1 MDNYSKGRLQSTMI
15 DIDRYNQISN
25 SIGDFLNPNIKPFLP
40 TPSNDDYKRGYIV
53 RYFTKSATNPTSPIY
68 EVKLNT
74 FSTLSSN
81 PLYITTELDWRISG
95 ELEEVKKSNRVSLQI
110 ASEFIPKLK
119 LYLPNLLQ
127 FYKKNIQRI

>member
-1 MDNYSKGRLQSTMI
+1 MI

-53 RYFTKSATNPTSPIY
+53 RYFTKSTTNPTSPIY

>member
-1 MDNYSKGRLQSTMI
+1 MI

-53 RYFTKSATNPTSPIY
+53 RYFTKSATNSTSPIY